1 MSDYDSNDLVLVSLQ
16 ASMHTLLLQSKGYDL
31 FIGAFSRIG
40 GGRSVL
46 NLKAFMLVLF
56 CATSFFVDEGRSC
69 FFRAEK
75 LTVDL

>member
-40 GGRSVL
+40 GGRIVL
-46 NLKAFMLVLF
+46 NLKAFYARIIILRDVFF
-56 CATSFFVDEGRSC
+56 CGGGDEG
-69 FFRAEK
+69 
-75 LTVDL
+75 